1 MNARWTPQDPAYETR
16 VRESFGR
23 QSHMAT
29 LGATIAFVA
38 PGEVHLALP
47 FAPQFCQQN
56 GFLHAGAIASVADS
70 ANGYAAYTLAPPETD
85 VLAVEFKINLLAP
98 AQGERFLA
106 CGRVLRPGRTLTVCQ
121 AEVFATGTT
130 EQVLIA
136 TMLSTIIVRPA
147 ERGGHGA

>member
-1 MNARWTPQDPAYETR
+1 MNARWTPLDPAYETR

-56 GFLHAGAIASVADS
+56 GFLHAGAVASVADS

-121 AEVFATGTT
+121 AEVFATGST
-130 EQVLIA
+130 ERVLIA
-136 TMLSTIIVRPA
+136 TMLSTIIVRPTG
-147 ERGGHGA
+147 RGGHGA